1 MADIVLKGILI
12 GVLISAPMGPIG
24 VMCIQRTLNEGRIH
38 GFFTGLGATFSDIA
52 YAVIAGLGMGF
63 IVDFLETNLNPIQI
77 IGSVFILLFGYYTFK
92 NNPART
98 LKKQDDKTNPLWKDF
113 VTSFFLNL
121 SNIGI
126 LLFFI
131 ALFARFNFIDSE
143 NQFQNIVG
151 IASVGLGTI
160 IWWFAISYIVSR
172 LRGRFNPRGLM
183 IFNRILGSV
192 LIIIAI
198 VGLVTGIYG
207 WIETYV

>member
-1 MADIVLKGILI
+1 MLDIVLKGILI

-63 IVDFLETNLNPIQI
+63 IIDFLETNLNPIQI

-92 NNPART
+92 TNPART
-98 LKKQDDKTNPLWKDF
+98 LKKQGDKTNPLWKDF
-113 VTSFFLNL
+113 ITSFFLNL

-143 NQFQNIVG
+143 NQIQNVVG
-151 IASVGLGTI
+151 IASVGLGTV
-160 IWWFAISYIVSR
+160 IWWFGISYVVSK

-192 LIIIAI
+192 LIGIAI

-207 WIETYV
+207 WIEA